1 MALEAMVM
9 LAVGAVLVLGL
20 AVYLVT
26 IGLVLAS
33 VRRTLSS
40 IITGLGVV
48 EQRTRGLDDVLAAIN
63 EDLGAAAEVFET
75 SEERERRGAS
85 AES

>member
-1 MALEAMVM
+1 MTLEAMVM

-40 IITGLGVV
+40 LITGLGVV
-48 EQRTRGLDDVLAAIN
+48 ERRTRGLDDILAAVN

-75 SEERERRGAS
+75 TEEREGRGAR